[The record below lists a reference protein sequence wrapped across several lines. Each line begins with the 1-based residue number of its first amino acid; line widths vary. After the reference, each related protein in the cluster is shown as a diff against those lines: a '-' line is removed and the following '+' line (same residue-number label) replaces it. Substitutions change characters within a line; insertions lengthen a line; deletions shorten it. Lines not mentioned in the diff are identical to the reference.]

1 MLERDDINDEIISGD
16 AGGIGG
22 AWVDGRGRG
31 TLVDRPGSDL
41 RRLEVFASCVP
52 ALRGNSG
59 GMVSSFG
66 AIVRILM
73 DQSIECR
80 PADSNRRTDERSSIS
95 SRDKKGKKINSRSR
109 IGQLNYAA
117 RSDCVI
123 VVLV

>member
-1 MLERDDINDEIISGD
+1 MLERDDINEEIISGD
-16 AGGIGG
+16 AGGRGG

-80 PADSNRRTDERSSIS
+80 PADSNRRTNERSSIS
-95 SRDKKGKKINSRSR
+95 SRDKKAKKINLRSR
-109 IGQLNYAA
+109 VGQLNYAA